1 MRFGTQVSAH
11 GSAEMPVWG
20 QIFGKMSKTNP
31 QETDL
36 RTSNLSR
43 YLETLQVK

>member
-1 MRFGTQVSAH
+1 MRFGTDVRAH

-20 QIFGKMSKTNP
+20 QILGQMSKTNP
-31 QETDL
+31 QEKDL
-36 RTSNLSR
+36 RTANLAR